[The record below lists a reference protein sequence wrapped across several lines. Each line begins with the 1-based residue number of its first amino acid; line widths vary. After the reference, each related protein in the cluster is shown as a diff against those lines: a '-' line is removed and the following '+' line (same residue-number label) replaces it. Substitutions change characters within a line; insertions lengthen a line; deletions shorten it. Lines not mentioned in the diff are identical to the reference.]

1 MKKLLNYI
9 NGELIAP
16 HAGNYLDNIEPATGL
31 VYSHIPDSDAQD
43 IEMAVA
49 SAKAA
54 SAAWANMHYEKRA
67 EIIEKIAAGIEAR
80 MEEFIE
86 QTDA

>member
-1 MKKLLNYI
+1 MKKMLNYI
-9 NGELIAP
+9 NGELMAP

-49 SAKAA
+49 AAKAA
-54 SAAWANMHYEKRA
+54 E
-67 EIIEKIAAGIEAR
+67 GP
-80 MEEFIE
+80 
-86 QTDA
+86 